1 MFGLAFL
8 AHEATGATGEVEVGV
23 TAASITDATGKPP
36 ISPAR
41 NLETGLE
48 VFFNE
53 KISTDDSG
61 RAQLL
66 FRDGTSLTVGAGSE
80 MTIDEYVFDPDSGSG
95 EMVVNISKGVF
106 RLVGGKISKN
116 TPVVFNTPTAT
127 VAVRGGI
134 AVVKEA
140 TNGLTA
146 SFIFGTGM
154 EVIPHNG
161 GPATRTSLPGYHVIV
176 NLDQT
181 VTKERINQ
189 EALTRTLK
197 ALEKQAEE
205 APPARA
211 DEPSSGSGQQTA
223 SVPAKEIAA
232 EPESSSTGGA
242 DTATQ
247 PQPGEQSI
255 DGGGTDIASRTTV
268 LASTV
273 AEYAPPITGP
283 TGGSQ
288 TSMVSPVTQIAE
300 LTTAADDTKNTDA
313 SSASIAHSTTYCPYG
328 HCETSVTYC
337 SHDGCVTAPESATYC
352 SHDECEEGTA
362 TATYCSHDECEAE
375 TAAETAA
382 AVAAATAAAAA
393 TYCSHEECVVARDK
407 SAPTYDYMIVSRSD
421 LTGLSVALGKFNS
434 GDRYGL
440 SSSVAQSG
448 AETALT
454 GSQIRL
460 CRECRFLNWNR
471 RTTLMT
477 TATTSTAEIQHW
489 VSGVTSTASEI
500 SAAAGKTASYAGGL
514 VGAVATDGLIRE
526 ATGGFDARVRFGV
539 SQYQVQNF
547 NASFDGRR
555 YSGSSGLTA
564 NDTVFGVAAHSGSQT
579 MNANGYFFG
588 SPARGSAPPEMGG
601 HFEISGKDYRAGG
614 VFAGAQR

>member
-1 MFGLAFL
+1 MKETPAGLEAGLLYGTQLSVTSAVTGLSNSTSQAGRAFSVSS
-8 AHEATGATGEVEVGV
+8 GQ
-23 TAASITDATGKPP
+23 TAAPQAQKINPETLARDLATLEKPADP
-36 ISPAR
+36 SPA
-41 NLETGLE
+41 
-48 VFFNE
+48 
-53 KISTDDSG
+53 
-61 RAQLL
+61 A
-66 FRDGTSLTVGAGSE
+66 A
-80 MTIDEYVFDPDSGSG
+80 
-95 EMVVNISKGVF
+95 
-106 RLVGGKISKN
+106 
-116 TPVVFNTPTAT
+116 
-127 VAVRGGI
+127 
-134 AVVKEA
+134 
-140 TNGLTA
+140 
-146 SFIFGTGM
+146 
-154 EVIPHNG
+154 
-161 GPATRTSLPGYHVIV
+161 
-176 NLDQT
+176 
-181 VTKERINQ
+181 
-189 EALTRTLK
+189 
-197 ALEKQAEE
+197 
-205 APPARA
+205 A
-211 DEPSSGSGQQTA
+211 DEPSGSSGQQNAGVQT
-223 SVPAKEIAA
+223 KETTA
-232 EPESSSTGGA
+232 EPGSSTTGGA
-242 DTATQ
+242 DTTTQ

-288 TSMVSPVTQIAE
+288 TSMVSPVTELAE
-300 LTTAADDTKNTDA
+300 LTTAADDTKNEADTTA
-313 SSASIAHSTTYCPYG
+313 TYCPYG

-337 SHDGCVTAPESATYC
+337 SHEGCLTAPESATYC

-393 TYCSHEECVVARDK
+393 TYCSHDECEAETASTASTADTRATSCPYGHCETSVTYCSHEECRTAPETTLCSHDECEAETVAETAAAVAAATAAAAATYCSHEECVERDK

-421 LTGLSVALGKFNS
+421 LSGLRVALGKFNS

-440 SSSVAQSG
+440 ISTVAQSG
-448 AETALT
+448 TKTALT
-454 GSQIRL
+454 GNQISL

-471 RTTLMT
+471 RTTFMT

-489 VSGVTSTASEI
+489 VAGVASTASEI

-514 VGAVATDGLIRE
+514 VGAVATHGLIRE

-588 SPARGSAPPEMGG
+588 SPTRGSAPPEIGG